1 VRQNAP
7 DEIARFLTADD
18 PFEESVEALEAANNL
33 ITPIMNYIREVKGTW
48 NQIIN

>member
-1 VRQNAP
+1 VRQNVP
-7 DEIARFLTADD
+7 EQIAQFLMADD

-48 NQIIN
+48 NQ